1 MSTRW
6 RRPRLNGL
14 GYRKE
19 SSMCDNSKVL
29 EIAGKYAKPEDKYE
43 WRLYWRDLGEVLV
56 ND

>member
-1 MSTRW
+1 
-6 RRPRLNGL
+6 
-14 GYRKE
+14 
-19 SSMCDNSKVL
+19 MCDNNKVL